1 MEVEVADVVEVAEVA
16 EVVKVSEVPSLD
28 TNTLKSCTGTVI
40 SWSSLD
46 IRQTDMLG
54 LVHPI
59 KLRINMFR
67 EGK

>member
-1 MEVEVADVVEVAEVA
+1 MAEVEVADVVEVAEVA

-28 TNTLKSCTGTVI
+28 TNTLKSRLGIVI
-40 SWSSLD
+40 SWSSLV

-59 KLRINMFR
+59 KL
-67 EGK
+67 